1 MWHLLS
7 ASTLPHGY
15 VPLPVSEILF
25 FCTKLKCRIPWISCY
40 YFDFLLWQIF
50 LDYSFYV
57 NSLWYQFL
65 LWWAVSKFT
74 GQGCAVESWLY
85 TSIFLSIP
93 LKSPLQKL
101 KIKFILLEFSQQ
113 TLVRNVVASD
123 LLRGLFFFWK
133 RCDGEFWAWWLCEND
148 DFSVTVD
155 WKKKSKIIPSRTSTN
170 GQLSKMAIFFLW
182 TVHTF
187 TLVSTCPLYNGHFLL
202 FPREKEEWEEFQLY
216 WLPTG
221 VKPMTF
227 WFTVTRPDALPLL
240 KPQQTHGI

>member
-1 MWHLLS
+1 MQDSLDFILLFW
-7 ASTLPHGY
+7 LPA
-15 VPLPVSEILF
+15 VANFLRLQLLCEF
-25 FCTKLKCRIPWISCY
+25 FVTS
-40 YFDFLLWQIF
+40 
-50 LDYSFYV
+50 V
-57 NSLWYQFL
+57 
-65 LWWAVSKFT
+65 WWAVIKFT
-74 GQGCAVESWLY
+74 GQGCALESWLY

-155 WKKKSKIIPSRTSTN
+155 WKKKSKIIPLQTSTN

-202 FPREKEEWEEFQLY
+202 FPR
-216 WLPTG
+216 WLLG
-221 VKPMTF
+221 RVS
-227 WFTVTRPDALPLL
+227 TVLTPNRGQTYDLL
-240 KPQQTHGI
+240 VYCY